1 MQAKPLGAK
10 NYGSIPHIPGSRVGI
25 GDHTCSEG
33 EKRIALEKPRDR
45 FDHIILQEKLD
56 GSNVGVA
63 RIDGELFALN
73 RAGYL
78 ASSSP
83 YKQHQVFSQWVEDN
97 KRRFLAVLKDG
108 ERLVGEWLLQAHGT
122 RYNLAHEPFV
132 AFDLMQKDKKL
143 PFHIFKAR
151 IAQGIFEFPHTIQA
165 TPGIPIGLD
174 KTNYFG
180 TFGFHGAID
189 PIEGF
194 VWRVE
199 RDEVRRKGERE
210 RIVSYLIKYVKP
222 DKVDGCYL
230 PEMNGTNLPIYNNFP
245 QFEEWKERYGL

>member
-10 NYGSIPHIPGSRVGI
+10 NYGSIPHIPSSRVGI
-25 GDHTCSEG
+25 GDHTCTEG
-33 EKRIALEKPRDR
+33 EKRIALEKPRDK

-63 RIDGELFALN
+63 RIDGELFALS

-97 KRRFLAVLKDG
+97 KQRFLAVLKDE

-122 RYNLAHEPFV
+122 RYNLLHEPFV
-132 AFDLMQKDKKL
+132 AFDLMQKDKRL
-143 PFHIFKAR
+143 PFNDFLLRLNKS
-151 IAQGIFEFPHTIQA
+151 FVFPYTIQA
-165 TPGIPIGLD
+165 PPGTPIEFE
-174 KTNYFG
+174 KTGYFG
-180 TFGFHGAID
+180 IKGFHGAID

-245 QFEEWKERYGL
+245 QFEEWKKRYRL